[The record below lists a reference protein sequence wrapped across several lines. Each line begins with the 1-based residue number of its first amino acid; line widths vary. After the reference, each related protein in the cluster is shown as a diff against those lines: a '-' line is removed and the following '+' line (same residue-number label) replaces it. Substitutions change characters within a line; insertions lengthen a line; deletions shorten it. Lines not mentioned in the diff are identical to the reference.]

1 MPNPI
6 SEQARAAALAQ
17 LDAAEAAREDILVQH
32 IANGVVINSRTV
44 QIDPEV
50 VIAPGAVILAGT
62 ILRGKTVIGA
72 GCVIGPNTLIED
84 IYTPAHQIDELSSNS
99 QPQSKPLDSLCRRKP
114 CKSLKYMF
122 QIISGYS
129 PSRIANRKNKI
140 SDTHKHMNRYRTPG
154 CKLQSIGQQIIDNLL
169 NP

>member
-62 ILRGKTVIGA
+62 ICGA
-72 GCVIGPNTLIED
+72 RRSSAQAASSAP
-84 IYTPAHQIDELSSNS
+84 TP
-99 QPQSKPLDSLCRRKP
+99 
-114 CKSLKYMF
+114 
-122 QIISGYS
+122 
-129 PSRIANRKNKI
+129 
-140 SDTHKHMNRYRTPG
+140 
-154 CKLQSIGQQIIDNLL
+154 
-169 NP
+169 